1 MALDDMAE
9 HYPKGKL
16 VHDLDSMELL
26 PLEADF
32 VDSGNFVSLACLP
45 PADHHTFAVCF
56 VHSEDFFLCPEWSTE
71 GFLVVGIM
79 FTQPGLR
86 DSGV

>member
-1 MALDDMAE
+1 MVPDDMAE
-9 HYPKGKL
+9 HLRKGKL
-16 VHDLDSMELL
+16 VDDLNSMELL

-32 VDSGNFVSLACLP
+32 VDSGNLVSLACLP